1 MLFDPRPKQE
11 KRDLFGRERELNR
24 LLAAMGSRCPLILL
38 LGVRRIGKTSL
49 LKVALKEAGQPYIYL
64 DLRILEEEGY
74 SRVALYRLLSE
85 ELSRLHSAWKRL
97 GEFVRKVRGV
107 EIAGVRIE
115 LDWGSRGLMLS
126 SLLKALNEWVEREK
140 KASYLTLALDE
151 AQLLRNMVGGKG
163 RIDFRSLLAYSYD
176 NLPNLKFIL
185 TGSEVGLLMDF
196 VGAENPASPLY
207 GRYREEIVLEGF
219 DDETALSFLE
229 KGFREQKLKV
239 ERELLE
245 EAVRRLDGV
254 VGWLAY
260 YGYRVSQ
267 ERKPN
272 GQLLNAIFEEA
283 KAMASKELEKIFQ
296 RSRYYRLVL
305 RALGMGE
312 GSWASIKRS
321 VEAWTGKPVGNAQIT
336 RLLENLVKL
345 GIIRRGDRGYQIVDP
360 IIREAAKH
368 Y

>member
-163 RIDFRSLLAYSYD
+163 RIEGQSRERS
-176 NLPNLKFIL
+176 
-185 TGSEVGLLMDF
+185 
-196 VGAENPASPLY
+196 
-207 GRYREEIVLEGF
+207 
-219 DDETALSFLE
+219 
-229 KGFREQKLKV
+229 
-239 ERELLE
+239 
-245 EAVRRLDGV
+245 
-254 VGWLAY
+254 
-260 YGYRVSQ
+260 
-267 ERKPN
+267 
-272 GQLLNAIFEEA
+272 
-283 KAMASKELEKIFQ
+283 
-296 RSRYYRLVL
+296 
-305 RALGMGE
+305 
-312 GSWASIKRS
+312 
-321 VEAWTGKPVGNAQIT
+321 
-336 RLLENLVKL
+336 
-345 GIIRRGDRGYQIVDP
+345 
-360 IIREAAKH
+360 
-368 Y
+368 